1 MRLGCIGCLSII
13 VILVVLVF
21 AGTWALLFSTAI
33 FSLPEKPIHPD
44 YTASDGYRGQQKL
57 AEIILRERQLSRGRA
72 PVAIT
77 QRELNAFLA
86 NHLEEG
92 QSIPLSPLAVRF
104 TPGTI
109 EIHGQTTLKRLFTG
123 LPFSL
128 LGEYLPQSYAQR
140 PVWVTVQGRVKL
152 DKHTGYFDILDF
164 SLGKQPAPPWLLSW
178 MLGRKG
184 HGLLQWQLPASVDRI
199 VIEEGRAVIHT
210 RP

>member
-21 AGTWALLFSTAI
+21 ALAWILLFSTAI

-57 AEIILRERQLSRGRA
+57 AEIIFRERRLSRERA
-72 PVAIT
+72 PVVIT

-86 NHLEEG
+86 NHLDEG
-92 QSIPLSPLAVRF
+92 ERIPLSPLIVRL

-140 PVWVTVQGRVKL
+140 PVWITVQGRVKL
-152 DKHTGYFDILDF
+152 DKHTGYFDVLDF
-164 SLGKQPAPPWLLSW
+164 SLGKQPVASWLLSW
-178 MLGRKG
+178 MLGQKAHR
-184 HGLLQWQLPASVDRI
+184 LLQWQLPASVDRI
-199 VIEEGRAVIHT
+199 VIEEDRAVIHT